1 MFKKLTKFNILEEEK
16 EIEEKME
23 NVKGGIRFPGPLP
36 YPTPVDACFWDC
48 VVQCVG
54 DPIYGANELNLA
66 LHFVYN

>member
-1 MFKKLTKFNILEEEK
+1 MFEKLTKSDNLVEGK
-16 EIEEKME
+16 EDEVKME
-23 NVKGGIRFPGPLP
+23 NVKGGFVIGPLP

-54 DPIYGANELNLA
+54 DPIYGANELNLS